1 MAAKRPPIQLE
12 LDLPTPGRGEA
23 PRPASTEVEAAVAKR
38 ANESPAWA
46 DRLMEAI
53 CEAENVETAARAVMR
68 NKGAP
73 GVDGVAVAQLPELL
87 TKRWPQIVRELVEDR
102 YRPQPVRRVRIPK
115 PDGGERAL
123 GIPTVLDRMI
133 QQAILQRLQPEWDAT
148 FSEHSFGFRPG
159 RSAHQAVAAA
169 QAYVAAGHEYVVDI
183 DLAKFFDRVDHDR
196 LMAQVAKRV
205 TDKRV
210 LRLIRAFLTAGAL
223 DNGIFE
229 DSREGTPQGGPL
241 SPLLSNL
248 VLDELDRELERRG
261 LAFVRYAD
269 DCNIYLRSQKAAE
282 RVMISMTRFIERR
295 LKLTVNEAKSAV
307 DRPWNRSFLGFT
319 LRAGEGFPR
328 AVAAKAVDRFKQRV
342 RKLTR
347 RNRGANLKRMIADLN
362 PLLRGWAGYFGFS
375 ERHETKDLDGWIRR
389 RLRGAQW
396 TQWKTFSKR
405 LAELKRRG
413 IANTTAYAATLSP
426 KGPWRLSSSEALHRA
441 FRNKAFRNEG
451 LVFMDEIARA

>member
-23 PRPASTEVEAAVAKR
+23 PRPDPAEVEAAAARR
-38 ANESPAWA
+38 ANESPAWT

-53 CEAENVETAARAVMR
+53 CETENVETAARAVMR

-73 GVDGVAVAQLPELL
+73 GVDGLAVVQLPELL
-87 TKRWPQIVRELVEDR
+87 AKRWPQIARELVEDR
-102 YRPQPVRRVRIPK
+102 YRPQPARRVRIPK

-169 QAYVAAGHEYVVDI
+169 QAYVMAGHEHVVDI

-210 LRLIRAFLTAGAL
+210 LRLIRGFLTAGAL

-269 DCNIYLRSQKAAE
+269 DCNIYVRSRKAAE
-282 RVMISMTRFIERR
+282 RVMISVTRFIERR
-295 LKLTVNEAKSAV
+295 LKLAVNEAKSAV

-319 LRAGEGFPR
+319 LRPREGFPR
-328 AVAAKAVDRFKQRV
+328 AVAAKAVDRFKQRA
-342 RKLTR
+342 RKLTG
-347 RNRGANLKRMIADLN
+347 RNRGVNLKRMIDDLN

-375 ERHETKDLDGWIRR
+375 EGCELGDLDGWIRR
-389 RLRGAQW
+389 RLRSAQW
-396 TQWKTFSKR
+396 TQWKTFAKR

-413 IANTTAYAATLSP
+413 VANTAAYAASNSP
-426 KGPWRLSSSEALHRA
+426 KGPWRLSLSNALHRA
-441 FRNKAFRNEG
+441 LSNRAFRNAG

>member
-1 MAAKRPPIQLE
+1 M
-12 LDLPTPGRGEA
+12 PGGGEA
-23 PRPASTEVEAAVAKR
+23 PRSDAREVEASR
-38 ANESPAWA
+38 ATHEPESSAWA

-53 CEAENVETAARAVMR
+53 CELENVETAARAVMR

-73 GVDGVAVAQLPELL
+73 GVDGMTVKQLPEVLAE
-87 TKRWPQIVRELVEDR
+87 RWPAIARALVEDR
-102 YRPQPVRRVRIPK
+102 YRPQPARRVRIPK
-115 PDGGERAL
+115 PDGGERIL
-123 GIPTVLDRMI
+123 GIPTVIDRMI

-169 QAYVAAGHEYVVDI
+169 QAYVMAGHEHVVDI

-205 TDKRV
+205 ADKRV
-210 LRLIRAFLTAGAL
+210 LRLIRGFLTAGAL
-223 DNGIFE
+223 DNGTFE

-269 DCNIYLRSQKAAE
+269 DCNIYVRSRKSAE
-282 RVMISMTRFIERR
+282 RVMISVTSFIERR
-295 LKLTVNEAKSAV
+295 LKLKVNEAKSAV
-307 DRPWNRSFLGFT
+307 DRPWSRTFLGFT
-319 LRAGEGFPR
+319 LRQKDGFPR
-328 AVAAKAVDRFKQRV
+328 AIAAKAVDRFKQRA

-347 RNRGANLKRMIADLN
+347 RNRGVSLKRMIGDLN

-375 ERHETKDLDGWIRR
+375 ESHELRDLDGWIRR
-389 RLRGAQW
+389 RLRSAQW
-396 TQWKTFSKR
+396 TQWKTWRHR
-405 LAELKRRG
+405 LGELKRRG
-413 IANTTAYAATLSP
+413 VVDKTAYATVNSA
-426 KGPWRLSSSEALHRA
+426 KGPWRLSACQALHRA
-441 FRNKAFRNEG
+441 LGDKTLRTEG
-451 LVFMDEIARA
+451 LVFMVERSHA

>member
-12 LDLPTPGRGEA
+12 LDLPFPGRGEA
-23 PRPASTEVEAAVAKR
+23 PRPVAVEVETAVANGD
-38 ANESPAWA
+38 NESPAWA
-46 DRLMEAI
+46 DCLMEAI
-53 CEAENVETAARAVMR
+53 CETENVETAARAVMR

-87 TKRWPQIVRELVEDR
+87 ARRWPQIARELVEGR

-123 GIPTVLDRMI
+123 GIPAVIDRMI
-133 QQAILQRLQPEWDAT
+133 QQAILQRLQPVWDAT

-169 QAYVAAGHEYVVDI
+169 QAYVIAGHEHVVDI

-196 LMAQVAKRV
+196 LMAQVARRV

-210 LRLIRAFLTAGAL
+210 LRLIRGFLTAGAL
-223 DNGIFE
+223 DNGVFE

-269 DCNIYLRSQKAAE
+269 DCNIYVRSRRAAE
-282 RVMISMTRFIERR
+282 RVMISVTRFIERR
-295 LKLTVNEAKSAV
+295 LKLAVNEAKSAV

-319 LRAGEGFPR
+319 LRQRDGFPR
-328 AVAAKAVDRFKQRV
+328 AVAAKAVARFKQRV
-342 RKLTR
+342 RVLTR
-347 RNRGANLKRMIADLN
+347 RNRGVSLKRMIGDLN
-362 PLLRGWAGYFGFS
+362 PLLRGWAGYFRFS
-375 ERHETKDLDGWIRR
+375 ESREFDDLDGWIRR
-389 RLRGAQW
+389 RLRSAQW
-396 TQWKTFSKR
+396 TQWKTFHKR
-405 LAELKRRG
+405 LAELLRRG
-413 IANTTAYAATLSP
+413 VAKSMAFATALSA
-426 KGPWRLSSSEALHRA
+426 KGPWRISSVQALNRALS
-441 FRNKAFRNEG
+441 NKALRNAG
-451 LVFMDEIARA
+451 LVSMKAIAHA